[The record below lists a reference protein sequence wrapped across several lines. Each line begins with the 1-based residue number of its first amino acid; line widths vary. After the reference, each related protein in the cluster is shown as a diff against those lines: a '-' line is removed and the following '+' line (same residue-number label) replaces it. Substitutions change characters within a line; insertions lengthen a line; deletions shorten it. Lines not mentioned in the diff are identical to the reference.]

1 MATAHQTQQLEKRL
15 REYRKRYLT
24 KQQNLEL
31 DESATRLMVNYFL
44 TGVMGYVELD
54 DIKTEYNI
62 RGEYADYVIQLARK
76 KHFVIEVKSIQIDL
90 NERHLRQSTSYAA
103 NEGIDWI
110 VLFNGKQIQLYRV
123 IFAKPISV
131 HKVFEF
137 DLSDLATIK
146 AASENLIY
154 LTKAAVAKG
163 EMETYWKRFD
173 ALTPVSMIKT
183 IYTADIIKAIRLK
196 LKKKSGINFAEQD
209 VLDAVHEL
217 ITKQCEAVKPKNL
230 K

>member
-1 MATAHQTQQLEKRL
+1 MATEHQRVQLEKRL
-15 REYRKRYLT
+15 REYRKKYLT
-24 KQQNLEL
+24 KKANLEL

-90 NERHLRQSTSYAA
+90 NDRHLRQSTSYAA

-110 VLFNGKQIQLYRV
+110 LLFNGKQIQLYRV

-131 HKVFEF
+131 HKVFDF
-137 DLSDLATIK
+137 DLSDLSSMK
-146 AASENLIY
+146 SAAEHLVH
-154 LTKAAVAKG
+154 LTKPSVAKG
-163 EMETYWKRFD
+163 EMEMYWKRFD
-173 ALTPVSMIKT
+173 ALTPASLIKT
-183 IYTADIIKAIRLK
+183 IYTADVIKAIRLK
-196 LKKKSGINFAEQD
+196 LKKSSGINFDQND

-217 ITKQCEAVKPKNL
+217 VINNCDAVKPKNL